1 MVSMVGGGNQPKP
14 GEISLAHTG
23 VLFLDEIPE
32 HPRSVLEALRQPLED
47 RKIEVS
53 RANAHVTYTA
63 DFMLV
68 ATMNP
73 CPCGYFVDKAKECT
87 CSSSQI
93 IAYQKRLSEP
103 LVDRIDLV
111 VHVSRVP
118 NESLLNTDSLNDIQH
133 LTALKSIVTAMDV
146 QKSRFKRSAYYNSSM
161 TNRDLKK
168 CAALS
173 PEAKSLLLVAA
184 DRLKLSARGY
194 FKIIKLA
201 RTIADLEN
209 KPNILPDHIS
219 EALQYRM

>member
-1 MVSMVGGGNQPKP
+1 
-14 GEISLAHTG
+14 
-23 VLFLDEIPE
+23 
-32 HPRSVLEALRQPLED
+32 
-47 RKIEVS
+47 
-53 RANAHVTYTA
+53 
-63 DFMLV
+63 
-68 ATMNP
+68 
-73 CPCGYFVDKAKECT
+73 
-87 CSSSQI
+87 
-93 IAYQKRLSEP
+93 
-103 LVDRIDLV
+103 
-111 VHVSRVP
+111 
-118 NESLLNTDSLNDIQH
+118 
-133 LTALKSIVTAMDV
+133 
-146 QKSRFKRSAYYNSSM
+146 M